1 MAPAKDNK
9 AKFRAIIIAYPVAL
23 IAIALAINLLLFG
36 VDAAVVSLPS
46 KPVIAALAMGAVLL
60 VINHTVL
67 MTTTEL
73 TRMKYDL
80 KATPE
85 EWAASDHNRADI
97 TAEAETE
104 LERQHNAH
112 RNATENT
119 VYFAMLAITLGLITP
134 VQIAAQVWIIGFA
147 LGRLGHGFAY
157 LTGRDGLRGIC
168 MSVSLIAL
176 YGMGSYL
183 ALALIL

>member
-1 MAPAKDNK
+1 MAPAEDNK
-9 AKFRAIIIAYPVAL
+9 AKFRAIIIAYPAVL
-23 IAIALAINLLLFG
+23 IAIAVALNLLLFG
-36 VDAAVVSLPS
+36 VEPAIVGLPG
-46 KPVIAALAMGAVLL
+46 KPVIAALVIAALLL
-60 VINHTVL
+60 VINHTAL

-73 TRMKYDL
+73 TRLKYDL

-85 EWAASDHNRADI
+85 EWAASDHNRADV
-97 TAEAETE
+97 TVEAKTE

-119 VYFAMLAITLGLITP
+119 VYFAMLAVTLCLISP

-157 LTGRDGLRGIC
+157 LTGRDGLRGLC

>member
-1 MAPAKDNK
+1 MSPAKDK
-9 AKFRAIIIAYPVAL
+9 KTKFRAIIIAYPAAL
-23 IAIALAINLLLFG
+23 VAIALALNLLLFG
-36 VDAAVVSLPS
+36 VDPAIVALPS
-46 KPVIAALAMGAVLL
+46 KPLIGALVIGALLL
-60 VINHTVL
+60 VINHSVL

-73 TRMKYDL
+73 TRLKYDL

-85 EWAASDHNRADI
+85 EWEASERSPADI
-97 TAEAETE
+97 SAKAQME

-119 VYFAMLAITLGLITP
+119 VYFAMLAVTLCLISP
-134 VQIAAQVWIIGFA
+134 VQIAAQIWIICFA
-147 LGRLGHGFAY
+147 LGRLGHAVAY

-168 MSVSLIAL
+168 MSISLIAL

-183 ALALIL
+183 ALALIV

>member
-1 MAPAKDNK
+1 M
-9 AKFRAIIIAYPVAL
+9 
-23 IAIALAINLLLFG
+23 
-36 VDAAVVSLPS
+36 SLPG
-46 KPVIAALAMGAVLL
+46 KTCDRGIGDRVQLLL

-73 TRMKYDL
+73 TRLKYDL

-119 VYFAMLAITLGLITP
+119 VYFAMLAITLGLISLRSKSRRRS
-134 VQIAAQVWIIGFA
+134 GSSA
-147 LGRLGHGFAY
+147 LRWAVLA
-157 LTGRDGLRGIC
+157 
-168 MSVSLIAL
+168 MAL
-176 YGMGSYL
+176 P
-183 ALALIL
+183 I